1 VTPSPFDLPL
11 HPSEAA
17 ELAALIF
24 QFAEGKPLTD
34 DIRNRIASRAAVLKL
49 ESLTPYFGSLARDPV
64 HHGAYYFAAAVTGGL
79 SVLLHIAAASA
90 PTGIFPK
97 ATLIGRMRPASGRE
111 LVVNAIPF
119 GAAEP
124 ANLDTF
130 VSRIDTAFLPQ
141 PQRPGIALLSPD
153 PAGAFE
159 AFRAVRKRTG
169 RNMAA
174 LAGPYPDI
182 VWAAVQ
188 SGWREGYVAAVHA
201 DRVETVRQ
209 FPRYSRFRIAGAPD
223 EVARMAVQIRQS
235 RSAAR
240 VAGAFELGIP
250 AASPDS
256 LTAALEHLR
265 NAGYPAQV
273 AEVRVA
279 PGEAAAYAAAARS
292 FNCILSVRA
301 AEHSPDDLRSLARE
315 TAGRLTC
322 AVDANSEIEEL
333 AELLLA

>member
-11 HPSEAA
+11 RPSEAA

-64 HHGAYYFAAAVTGGL
+64 HHGTYYFAAGVTGGL
-79 SVLLHIAAASA
+79 SVLLHVAAASA
-90 PTGIFPK
+90 PTCIFPK

-119 GAAEP
+119 GAGEP

-130 VSRIDTAFLPQ
+130 VSRIDTAFQPQ
-141 PQRPGIALLSPD
+141 PQRPGIAIESPD
-153 PAGAFE
+153 LAGAFE
-159 AFRAVRKRTG
+159 AFRGVRKHTG
-169 RNMAA
+169 RNMAS
-174 LAGPYPDI
+174 LAGPYHDI
-182 VWAAVQ
+182 VWAAIQ
-188 SGWREGYVAAVHA
+188 AGWREACVATVHV
-201 DRVETVRQ
+201 DRIETVRQ
-209 FPRYSRFRIAGAPD
+209 FPRYSRFRVAGTPD

-235 RSAAR
+235 RSAAK
-240 VAGAFELGIP
+240 VAGAFELGIS

-256 LTAALEHLR
+256 LIAALEHLR
-265 NAGYPAQV
+265 TAGSTAQL

-279 PGEAAAYAAAARS
+279 PGEAPAYAAVARP
-292 FNCILSVRA
+292 FNCILSVSA
-301 AEHSPDDLRSLARE
+301 AEHSPDDLHSLARE
-315 TAGRLTC
+315 TGGRLTC
-322 AVDANSEIEEL
+322 TVDANGHIEEL
-333 AELLLA
+333 AELLLS